1 MAATKLDFITLFRA
15 PNVKEFYC
23 SFSTTGSFV
32 TYMLRCTV
40 FPITAADLELLD
52 SDIIIQ
58 NENPQMY
65 VLTIIMKN
73 ATITMNNNSSGC
85 CIMLYPT
92 KYGEHITYTHETRVF
107 KNFEALIAKHA
118 TYKL

>member
-32 TYMLRCTV
+32 TYMLKYAV
-40 FPITAADLELLD
+40 FPITTTDLELLD

-58 NENPQMY
+58 NENSQMY
-65 VLTIIMKN
+65 VLIIIMKN

-85 CIMLYPT
+85 GIMMCPT

>member
-1 MAATKLDFITLFRA
+1 MAATKLNIITLFRA
-15 PNVKEFYC
+15 PRQIEKFYC

-32 TYMLRCTV
+32 TYMLRYAV
-40 FPITAADLELLD
+40 FPITTADLELLD

-58 NENPQMY
+58 NENSQMY

-73 ATITMNNNSSGC
+73 NSSVCG
-85 CIMLYPT
+85 IMMCPT
-92 KYGEHITYTHETRVF
+92 KYGEYVTYTHETRVF